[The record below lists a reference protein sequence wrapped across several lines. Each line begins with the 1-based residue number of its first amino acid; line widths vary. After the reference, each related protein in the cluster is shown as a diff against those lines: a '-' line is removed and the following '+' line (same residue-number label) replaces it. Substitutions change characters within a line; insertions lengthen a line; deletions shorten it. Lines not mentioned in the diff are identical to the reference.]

1 MAYAEPLKTKSSIE
15 VAAALDKIIA
25 SIPIT
30 PRKLM
35 VDAGTEFSGSSN
47 AIYSVIVR
55 KYKMVMYILT
65 DSETKA
71 AVVERFNKTLRK
83 RIGRYMTENN
93 TKRWIDTQIVNLR

>member
-35 VDAGTEFSGSSN
+35 VDAGKNFLDPLMQF
-47 AIYSVIVR
+47 IV
-55 KYKMVMYILT
+55 L
-65 DSETKA
+65 
-71 AVVERFNKTLRK
+71 L
-83 RIGRYMTENN
+83 
-93 TKRWIDTQIVNLR
+93 